1 MIKVC
6 DAIMGTGKA
15 QPLTSPV
22 LTPDG
27 FILMNDVTVGS
38 SVIGEDGLP
47 HTVVGVFPQGVKK
60 VYRVTFTDGSH
71 TECCDEHLWTY
82 QLSRDVTRGIF
93 RTRSLKEILL
103 DDLYV
108 IKKNGDIQY
117 KYNIPIVKPVQFDKR
132 ELIATPS
139 DFGKVLSMP
148 VDYKSI
154 EHIDDVL
161 DALRMYKM
169 DDAQPDELFIP
180 VDYKLSCENDRREL
194 LNSLVSGDTVVNHRF
209 KYFTESK
216 TLAKDIQFLVQ
227 SLGGIARIKVQCKNS
242 QSGMDKLNV
251 RYLVKIKTPDY
262 SKGENHGTG
271 INRAICKIEYVGNKE
286 CQCILVDS
294 EKHLYVTDS
303 FIVTHNTTAAI
314 NYMNAHTDDK
324 FIFITPYL
332 DEAKRIQDKCPALN
346 FIEPSNQIP
355 QYEFKKG
362 THTAALIKQGR
373 NITSTHQAF
382 KSYTKEML
390 REIQEQGYT
399 LFLDECIS
407 LVETQSVKKT
417 DIEVL
422 LNTGLIKDVG
432 NSYEF
437 AVKNYDCGMLSPI
450 KEIFGRQ
457 SVNKIDGD
465 DGTECLFY
473 WTLSPNLISS
483 FKDVYILTYLF
494 EGQGLEHYLKLNNL
508 NYEKTN
514 VTLRDGCLQFGNN
527 NVYVPQYVG
536 NLSNMIHIV
545 DGKLND
551 VGDKKNNLSMAW
563 FAKSIEGTRRLKL
576 NLYNYFV
583 NMHRGAEPKE
593 KLWSTYSPYKD
604 KLTGKGYSKAFLSF
618 NTRATNEYRESRY
631 LAYAVNIYMNVA
643 EKLAYTS
650 NGIKVDEDAYALSTM
665 LQWIWRS
672 AIRDGKEIELYIP
685 SKRMRTILTNW
696 IKNVSTNI

>member
-1 MIKVC
+1 M
-6 DAIMGTGKA
+6 
-15 QPLTSPV
+15 
-22 LTPDG
+22 
-27 FILMNDVTVGS
+27 
-38 SVIGEDGLP
+38 
-47 HTVVGVFPQGVKK
+47 
-60 VYRVTFTDGSH
+60 
-71 TECCDEHLWTY
+71 
-82 QLSRDVTRGIF
+82 
-93 RTRSLKEILL
+93 
-103 DDLYV
+103 
-108 IKKNGDIQY
+108 
-117 KYNIPIVKPVQFDKR
+117 KPVQFDKR

-180 VDYKLSCENDRREL
+180 MDYKLSCENDRREL

-399 LFLDECIS
+399 LF
-407 LVETQSVKKT
+407 
-417 DIEVL
+417 
-422 LNTGLIKDVG
+422 
-432 NSYEF
+432 
-437 AVKNYDCGMLSPI
+437 
-450 KEIFGRQ
+450 
-457 SVNKIDGD
+457 
-465 DGTECLFY
+465 
-473 WTLSPNLISS
+473 WTS
-483 FKDVYILTYLF
+483 
-494 EGQGLEHYLKLNNL
+494 
-508 NYEKTN
+508 
-514 VTLRDGCLQFGNN
+514 
-527 NVYVPQYVG
+527 
-536 NLSNMIHIV
+536 
-545 DGKLND
+545 
-551 VGDKKNNLSMAW
+551 
-563 FAKSIEGTRRLKL
+563 
-576 NLYNYFV
+576 
-583 NMHRGAEPKE
+583 
-593 KLWSTYSPYKD
+593 
-604 KLTGKGYSKAFLSF
+604 AFL
-618 NTRATNEYRESRY
+618 
-631 LAYAVNIYMNVA
+631 
-643 EKLAYTS
+643 
-650 NGIKVDEDAYALSTM
+650 
-665 LQWIWRS
+665 W
-672 AIRDGKEIELYIP
+672 
-685 SKRMRTILTNW
+685 
-696 IKNVSTNI
+696 

>member
-1 MIKVC
+1 M
-6 DAIMGTGKA
+6 
-15 QPLTSPV
+15 
-22 LTPDG
+22 
-27 FILMNDVTVGS
+27 
-38 SVIGEDGLP
+38 
-47 HTVVGVFPQGVKK
+47 
-60 VYRVTFTDGSH
+60 
-71 TECCDEHLWTY
+71 
-82 QLSRDVTRGIF
+82 
-93 RTRSLKEILL
+93 
-103 DDLYV
+103 
-108 IKKNGDIQY
+108 
-117 KYNIPIVKPVQFDKR
+117 
-132 ELIATPS
+132 
-139 DFGKVLSMP
+139 
-148 VDYKSI
+148 
-154 EHIDDVL
+154 
-161 DALRMYKM
+161 
-169 DDAQPDELFIP
+169 
-180 VDYKLSCENDRREL
+180 
-194 LNSLVSGDTVVNHRF
+194 
-209 KYFTESK
+209 
-216 TLAKDIQFLVQ
+216 
-227 SLGGIARIKVQCKNS
+227 
-242 QSGMDKLNV
+242 
-251 RYLVKIKTPDY
+251 
-262 SKGENHGTG
+262 
-271 INRAICKIEYVGNKE
+271 
-286 CQCILVDS
+286 
-294 EKHLYVTDS
+294 
-303 FIVTHNTTAAI
+303 
-314 NYMNAHTDDK
+314 
-324 FIFITPYL
+324 
-332 DEAKRIQDKCPALN
+332 
-346 FIEPSNQIP
+346 
-355 QYEFKKG
+355 
-362 THTAALIKQGR
+362 
-373 NITSTHQAF
+373 
-382 KSYTKEML
+382 
-390 REIQEQGYT
+390 
-399 LFLDECIS
+399 
-407 LVETQSVKKT
+407 
-417 DIEVL
+417 
-422 LNTGLIKDVG
+422 NTGLIKDVG